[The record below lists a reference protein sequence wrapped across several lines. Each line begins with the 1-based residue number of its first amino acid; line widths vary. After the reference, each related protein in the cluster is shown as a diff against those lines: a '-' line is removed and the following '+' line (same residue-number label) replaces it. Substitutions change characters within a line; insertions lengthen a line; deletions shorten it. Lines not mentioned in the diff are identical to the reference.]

1 MEELRSL
8 TEKTTGETDS
18 TGNLLS
24 ALPLRL
30 SRTRALEIGA
40 LTVILVVAILVRVL
54 PIQYGA
60 YYTAYDPLFQY
71 RATKYVAENG
81 FSSWWSWHDDMSWYP
96 MGRDVPQTAYPGIP
110 FSAAF
115 LYIVLKGWGAAI
127 TVYDVGLYF
136 PILMAAITCI
146 MAYFFGKEVKGTA
159 TGLFAAA
166 FLAINPTSIARSSLG
181 FFDTETIG
189 LFGMVTTGLLFLRAT
204 DAQRSLEQKAI
215 YGVLSGLSLGYV
227 FASWGAAKYLNGL
240 LIVYMLVLMYTER
253 FQIRHLT
260 AYGLTIGVG
269 YMIVALTPRLGLN
282 SLMGIDYLAGFG
294 LVIVMIMYQYL
305 KDKTDIKVLA
315 NISGAIIVI
324 GVIALFLLPAIGVNI
339 PIGFKFLKVLN
350 PFTSTDSAL
359 YNSVAENKTVAWS
372 SFFQN
377 FGLVIILSIAGVFF
391 SVKEQNE
398 KNLYLSLFFLT
409 GLYFA
414 GVMARL
420 SQILAAPACIMGA
433 YGLASL
439 SRPFI
444 KVEAQEATGRKSK
457 RKRRGAVYG
466 VDKRLGL
473 VFIVLLIIGVSP
485 MVFAAISN
493 GDQPTSI
500 ASSGIPYMFN
510 NQYPKDWLNALEW
523 MKANV
528 SDNELICSWW
538 DYGYWI
544 EAMAGKTT
552 MADGATQT
560 EHQIANI
567 AKIMMWPQNAS
578 IKLLEKYGADYIV
591 VFTTFNPN
599 DPTQEWPWGD
609 NAKWPQMVLIGGF
622 NMSDYVDYSSYPQQY
637 TEKYY
642 NSTIANLMGRTFDA
656 QYFSLAHS
664 SPNGYVLI
672 YKITYP
678 E

>member
-1 MEELRSL
+1 VEELRRL
-8 TEKTTGETDS
+8 TEKTTGDTVN
-18 TGNLLS
+18 TGDLLS
-24 ALPLRL
+24 SLPLRL
-30 SRTRALEIGA
+30 SRTKVLEIGA
-40 LTVILVVAILVRVL
+40 LTVIIVVAILVRVL

-71 RATKYVAENG
+71 RSTKYVADNG
-81 FSSWWSWHDDMSWYP
+81 FAAWYSWHDDLSWYP
-96 MGRDVPQTAYPGIP
+96 MGRDIPETSYPGIP

-115 LYIVLKGWGAAI
+115 IYMVLKSLGAQVS
-127 TVYDVGLYF
+127 VYGVGLYF

-146 MAYFFGKEVKGTA
+146 MAYYFGKEVKGTA

-189 LFGMVTTGLLFLRAT
+189 LFGMVTTGLMFLKAT
-204 DAQRSLEQKAI
+204 DAERSLEQRI
-215 YGVLSGLSLGYV
+215 IFGVLSGLSLGYV

-240 LIVYMLVLMYTER
+240 LILYMLVLMYTER
-253 FQIRHLT
+253 FQVRHLT
-260 AYGLTIGVG
+260 AYGLTLGIG
-269 YMIVALTPRLGLN
+269 YAIVALTPRLGLN
-282 SLMGIDYLAGFG
+282 SLMSVDYLVGFG
-294 LVIVMIMYQYL
+294 LVFVMLIYEYL
-305 KDKTDIKVLA
+305 KDKIDIRLIA
-315 NISGAIIVI
+315 NVSGALIIVGI
-324 GVIALFLLPAIGVNI
+324 IALFLLPAIGVNI
-339 PIGFKFLKVLN
+339 PIGFKFLKVMN

-391 SVKEQNE
+391 SVKEQND

-444 KVEAQEATGRKSK
+444 QVEAREDKSRKGK
-457 RKRRGAVYG
+457 RRRRGAVYG
-466 VDKRLGL
+466 VDRRLGL
-473 VFIVLLIIGVSP
+473 VFIVLLIVGVSP

-567 AKIMMWPQNAS
+567 AKIMMWPQNES
-578 IKLLEKYGADYIV
+578 IKILEKYGADYIV

-599 DPTQEWPWGD
+599 DPTSEWPWGD

-622 NMSDYVDYSSYPQQY
+622 NMSDFVNYSSYPQQY

-642 NSTIANLMGRTFDA
+642 NSTIANLMGGTPNT
-656 QYFSLAHS
+656 QYFSLAYRS
-664 SPNGYVLI
+664 TNGYVLI
-672 YKITYP
+672 YKISYP